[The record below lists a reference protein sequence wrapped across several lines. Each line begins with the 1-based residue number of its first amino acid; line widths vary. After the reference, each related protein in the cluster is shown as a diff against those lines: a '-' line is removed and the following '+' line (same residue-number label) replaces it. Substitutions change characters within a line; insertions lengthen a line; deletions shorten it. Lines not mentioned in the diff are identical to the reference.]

1 MNPLPA
7 RRYTRARVRIRLSGA
22 LAFGRHA
29 LAFRVCRSIP
39 AAVIGP
45 PRPQRRPRTLAA
57 FTRRALELRAA
68 DRQATAEAMP

>member
-7 RRYTRARVRIRLSGA
+7 RRYTRARPRIRLSGA
-22 LAFGRHA
+22 LAFRRHA
-29 LAFRVCRSIP
+29 LAFRVYRSAP

-68 DRQATAEAMP
+68 DRHATAQALP

>member
-7 RRYTRARVRIRLSGA
+7 CRYARARARARLSGA

-29 LAFRVCRSIP
+29 LAFRVHRGAP
-39 AAVIGP
+39 AAAIGP

-68 DRQATAEAMP
+68 ADDTTPQALQ